1 MADNS
6 TPAWLKD
13 YTVSSDPP
21 WLKDYVP
28 NKLSPEA
35 KAIGSPEEI
44 AKYGGRVAAESL
56 PFAGSLVP
64 GGIIP
69 AALGALSG
77 TFGKTLL
84 KSYFPKIFGE
94 APQTVG
100 DLAKTATIDQLNNV
114 GVPAAVSGLSRVA
127 TGIAQTGPGIAIASK
142 LSNFPAVRE
151 GLIKNITN
159 KAMKRVYPET
169 GIIEQGAS
177 NAEQAIQAN
186 PRLVFNNPQANK
198 LFTLQQ
204 EYQDALA
211 TGNQIARTQKY
222 RDITNTVLDDVTSV
236 GNAKLVAGEDFT
248 NDLAMN
254 QLLSKQLHPE
264 KGTLNAANILHEL
277 TVGGKSQIYQEAMK
291 PASYASFKSMMQT
304 AVDLEKEHAVDRVVS
319 YSKGRLIWNIGSVGF
334 GTGLGHLLGSSG
346 LGAAAGV
353 GLSTAPLVINKA
365 LGRIASD
372 PAKAQ
377 LIELAMKT
385 PLGSAKAGPIQE
397 ALMQILVRESQAAA
411 DLASTPER

>member
-6 TPAWLKD
+6 TPSWLKD

-56 PFAGSLVP
+56 PYAGSLIP

-69 AALGALSG
+69 AALGALGG

-84 KSYFPKIFGE
+84 KSYFPKTFGE

-114 GVPAAVSGLSRVA
+114 GVPVAISRLGRVA

-151 GLIKNITN
+151 GLIKNITSR
-159 KAMKRVYPET
+159 AMKRVYPET
-169 GIIEQGAS
+169 GIIEQGAA
-177 NAEQAIQAN
+177 NAEQAIQAD
-186 PRLVFNNPQANK
+186 PRLIFNNPQAQK
-198 LFTLQQ
+198 LFTLAD
-204 EYQDALA
+204 EYRNAVA
-211 TGNQIARTQKY
+211 SGNQIARSQKY
-222 RDITNTVLDDVTSV
+222 KDITNNVLDDVISAN
-236 GNAKLVAGEDFT
+236 NAKIVGGADFT
-248 NDLAMN
+248 NDLAVN
-254 QLLSKQLHPE
+254 KLLSDQLHPE
-264 KGTLNAANILHEL
+264 KGTLNAANVLHEL

-291 PASYASFKSMMQT
+291 PASYASLKNMMQT
-304 AVDLEKEHAVDRVVS
+304 AVDLEKEGITDRIIS
-319 YSKGRLIWNIGSVGF
+319 YSKGRLVWNIGSIGF
-334 GTGLGHLLGSSG
+334 GTGLGHLLGSTG

-353 GLSTAPLVINKA
+353 GLSSAPLVINKV
-365 LGRIASD
+365 LGKIASD

-385 PLGSAKAGPIQE
+385 PLGSAKAGPVQE

-411 DLASTPER
+411 DLAATPER